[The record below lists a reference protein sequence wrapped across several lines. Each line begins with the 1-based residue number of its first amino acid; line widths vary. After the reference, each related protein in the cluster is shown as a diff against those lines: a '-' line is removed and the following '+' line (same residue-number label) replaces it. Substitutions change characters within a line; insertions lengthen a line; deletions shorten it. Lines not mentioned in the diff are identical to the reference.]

1 MKWERIKD
9 WIFISSLAS
18 VCLSVALLYPF
29 HFNVYLS
36 RPPSNQTPS
45 CTNNAH
51 QKYIAMPRVFSH
63 TFNFNTQPW
72 LISTHTHS
80 HFLSAAHIHCVLL
93 GRKEFEYHLVV
104 GSEKT
109 QKISQPWWPRDWSQE
124 WVVHLHYKKYIPYVI
139 GCQFFPRHPNRVI
152 LDLSLLKG
160 VMG

>member
-1 MKWERIKD
+1 MEKNVINQ
-9 WIFISSLAS
+9 SCLCVVNSLQHSRAS
-18 VCLSVALLYPF
+18 DEMRENQRLMDFHFLSGFCLPQLHYYPF

-51 QKYIAMPRVFSH
+51 QKYIAVPHVFSH
-63 TFNFNTQPW
+63 TFNTQPW
-72 LISTHTHS
+72 FISTHTHS

-124 WVVHLHYKKYIPYVI
+124 WVVHLH
-139 GCQFFPRHPNRVI
+139 
-152 LDLSLLKG
+152 
-160 VMG
+160 

>member
-1 MKWERIKD
+1 MEKNVINQSCLCVVNSLQHSRQRWNERESKTGFSFPL
-9 WIFISSLAS
+9 WLLSA
-18 VCLSVALLYPF
+18 SVALLYPF

-72 LISTHTHS
+72 FISTHTHS

-93 GRKEFEYHLVV
+93 GRKEFKYHLVV

-124 WVVHLHYKKYIPYVI
+124 WVVHLH
-139 GCQFFPRHPNRVI
+139 
-152 LDLSLLKG
+152 
-160 VMG
+160 